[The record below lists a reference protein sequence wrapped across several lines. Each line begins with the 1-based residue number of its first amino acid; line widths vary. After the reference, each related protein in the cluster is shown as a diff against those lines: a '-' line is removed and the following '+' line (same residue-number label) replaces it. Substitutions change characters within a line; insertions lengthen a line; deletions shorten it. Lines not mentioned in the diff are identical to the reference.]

1 MIFDLHIHSRF
12 SSDSLLEPARIVELA
27 KKIGLNGVAVA
38 DHNTI
43 EGGIKTAEYAPGDF
57 AVIVGEEINT
67 EVGDILGLFLTKQI
81 SSGSFEEVVKE
92 IHNQAGIAL
101 LAHPYKRNKIIS
113 QDALKRLD
121 AIEVFN
127 SRNAKNNAKAENTAR
142 EYKLPMVAGSDAH
155 FAFEIGRAKTII
167 DSPPDIESIKR
178 AILSG
183 KTKIIGENSPVYI
196 DFLSQAI
203 KYFKIWNR

>member
-12 SSDSLLEPARIVELA
+12 SLDSLLEPARIVEAA
-27 KKIGLNGVAVA
+27 KKIGLNGVAIT

-43 EGGIKTAEYAPGDF
+43 QGGIKTAEYAPSDF
-57 AVIVGEEINT
+57 VVIVGEEINT
-67 EVGDILGLFLTKQI
+67 EVGDIVGLFLTKQI
-81 SSGSFEEVVKE
+81 NSRSFEEVVKE
-92 IHNQAGIAL
+92 IHSQAGIAL

-113 QDALKRLD
+113 QDAFKQLD

-127 SRNAKNNAKAENTAR
+127 SRNAKNNAKAKNIAL

-178 AILSG
+178 TILNG
-183 KTKIIGENSPVYI
+183 KTKIIGESSNICV

-203 KYFKIWNR
+203 KYFKL